1 MYAVVSTGGKQHKVT
16 EGDFLSV
23 EKLDAQV
30 GDKVSL
36 QPLMLVDGDKIVMD
50 EAGLGKVKVEAE
62 VVSQLLGEKVVIFK
76 FKKRKG
82 YKRTRGHRQMLTQ
95 LKVTKISATKPRA
108 AKPKAEEAPQ
118 AEAVAAE

>member
-16 EGDFLSV
+16 EGEFLAV

-30 GDKVSL
+30 GDTVTL

-50 EAGLGKVKVEAE
+50 EAGLAKVKVEAK
-62 VVSQLLGEKVVIFK
+62 VVNQFLGEKLVIFK

-82 YKRTRGHRQMLTQ
+82 YKRTRGHRQNLTQ
-95 LKVTKISATKPRA
+95 LQITKIAATKPRA
-108 AKPKAEEAPQ
+108 AKPKAEAPA